1 MLVSVRAMAP
11 GRLVSLS
18 LTLLARLYV
27 VVDAGLGVRGVG
39 RATQD
44 FSPMVMMIATGATA
58 IRLLS
63 RLIVWGAD
71 SKHWVIHT

>member
-1 MLVSVRAMAP
+1 MAP

-63 RLIVWGAD
+63 
-71 SKHWVIHT
+71 